1 MGKEEEVLAMVQCIF
16 REVFEREDLVI
27 TRASTADDIE
37 EWTSLTHVLLVAAE
51 EKQLGIKFKL
61 REILQWKT
69 VGDMVDC
76 IAGKY

>member
-1 MGKEEEVLAMVQCIF
+1 MEKEAVLAIVQCVF

-37 EWTSLTHVLLVAAE
+37 EWTSLTHVMLVAAE
-51 EKQLGIKFKL
+51 EKKLGVKFKL
-61 REILQWKT
+61 REILQWKN

-76 IAGKY
+76 IAGKC